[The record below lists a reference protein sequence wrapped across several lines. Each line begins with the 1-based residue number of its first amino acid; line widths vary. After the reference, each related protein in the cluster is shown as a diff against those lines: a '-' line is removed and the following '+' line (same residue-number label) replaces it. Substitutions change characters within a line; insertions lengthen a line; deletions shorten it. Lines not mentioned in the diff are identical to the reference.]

1 MTLWPMM
8 MNGKL
13 HNNNFGL
20 IDAPAITEEIGHVD
34 RKIRFNV
41 GGKIDVRLFLFS
53 TWSVSLTLYTSS
65 HWDWREICFSFFGDV
80 ISSDESC
87 STRIVSC
94 PYKDMMQNS
103 QGGGRSVVAAAALH
117 PKPFRTLSLS
127 LSFST
132 SEPPNLLGYYPVS
145 RTRHFCC
152 ADRRS
157 DLVARWP
164 LRKWRL
170 GRLVSSQRFSLLCP
184 LPLKVRAWF

>member
-13 HNNNFGL
+13 HNNNFRF
-20 IDAPAITEEIGHVD
+20 DRCACHNWREGHVD

-41 GGKIDVRLFLFS
+41 GGKIDVRLFLLS
-53 TWSVSLTLYTSS
+53 TWSVSLTLYTST
-65 HWDWREICFSFFGDV
+65 HWDWREICFSFFVDV

-87 STRIVSC
+87 STRIVCC
-94 PYKDMMQNS
+94 PYKDMQNS
-103 QGGGRSVVAAAALH
+103 QGGGRSVVAAALH

-127 LSFST
+127 LSRRVNHLT
-132 SEPPNLLGYYPVS
+132 YYPVS

-170 GRLVSSQRFSLLCP
+170 GRLVLSQRFSLLCP
-184 LPLKVRAWF
+184 LLLKVRAWF